1 MAKACGRAGLPSVR
15 AVANTTGVSS
25 TTVASRLSTAVV
37 PAAMTN
43 TVASSLRGSPPL
55 RRAIE
60 LKPSD
65 PSPHYQLARVFEK
78 LGNKEEA
85 KREFETFSALKKA
98 QPVTG
103 GMASGPVQ

>member
-1 MAKACGRAGLPSVR
+1 MIRRMRMHRTIWAKLQGDADA
-15 AVANTTGVSS
+15 AV
-25 TTVASRLSTAVV
+25 
-37 PAAMTN
+37 
-43 TVASSLRGSPPL
+43 PPL
-55 RRAIE
+55 RRDIE

-65 PSPHYQLARVFEK
+65 PSPHYQLARVLER